1 MFVNGGVVMS
11 TIKYQIREMRIDEK
25 YILEDMLYEAIFQP
39 DESKPL
45 PREIIQ
51 QPEINVYIDDFGQ
64 EDDHCFVADVNG
76 KIVGAVW
83 VRILAGKV
91 KGFGNVDNETPEFAI
106 SLFKEYRNNG
116 IGTDLMNKMINYL
129 LEKGY
134 KQASLSVAKNNYALK
149 LYKKVGFKIIKEQED
164 DYLMLL
170 ELSKV

>member
-1 MFVNGGVVMS
+1 MFANGGMGMS

-25 YILEDMLYEAIFQP
+25 YILNDMLYEAIFQP
-39 DESKPL
+39 NESNLL

-51 QPEINVYIDDFGQ
+51 QPELKVYIDNFGK
-64 EDDHCFVADVNG
+64 EDDHCFVAEVNN

-83 VRILAGKV
+83 VRIFSGEV
-91 KGFGNVDNETPEFAI
+91 KGFGNIDSETPEFSI

-134 KQASLSVAKNNYALK
+134 KQASLSVSKNNYALK
-149 LYKKVGFKIIKEQED
+149 MYKNLGFKIIKEKD
-164 DYLMLL
+164 DDCLMVL
-170 ELSKV
+170 ELSKL